1 MVALGKEP
9 GPQWMSEENLFHN
22 SEAAAIAGKVT
33 MEVYPG
39 AEEIFFQEN
48 GLAIPSQVDVRTV
61 DGMVYR
67 EKVKYSKGTPH
78 NPFEKKDLQEKFR
91 NLCSS
96 LLSEKRVDEIIAAV
110 EALDRMEDISQLTAL
125 LKQEGSA

>member
-22 SEAAAIAGKVT
+22 PEAAAIAGKIT
-33 MEVYPG
+33 MEVDPG
-39 AEEIFFQEN
+39 AEEAFFQEN
-48 GLAIPSQVDVRTV
+48 GLAIPSHVEIRTV
-61 DGMVYR
+61 DGKVYR
-67 EKVKYSKGTPH
+67 EEVIYSKGTP
-78 NPFEKKDLQEKFR
+78 NNSFEKGDLQEKFR
-91 NLCSS
+91 NLSSS
-96 LLSEKRVDEIIAAV
+96 LLSEKQVVEIMAAV